1 VGSTLTWS
9 VTPQFA
15 DARVNPL
22 VVIERQI
29 RKANMLIVLDTSGS
43 MNGVPGGQFQ
53 NSAECGV
60 DCDNGVNCRQGG
72 LQGICNTWKRNCLSD
87 DDCHH
92 GYCSK
97 DNITICASTADCAQD
112 PGVCSYTGG
121 SCTATSP
128 CPAQMGTCTTTNAT
142 CSAQIACASVGYC
155 K

>member
-1 VGSTLTWS
+1 VDPEGVLLNEARLSADILPGETLPTPGSPASLSRPRTRLSVLVAVGSTLTWS

-60 DCDNGVNCRQGG
+60 DCDNG
-72 LQGICNTWKRNCLSD
+72 
-87 DDCHH
+87 
-92 GYCSK
+92 
-97 DNITICASTADCAQD
+97 
-112 PGVCSYTGG
+112 
-121 SCTATSP
+121 
-128 CPAQMGTCTTTNAT
+128 
-142 CSAQIACASVGYC
+142 
-155 K
+155 